1 MEPRGCNRWQSAA
14 NRLSA
19 ERAKQAKT
27 VATGCHQLR
36 AKLHGKQA
44 QTGTMAVQRSGKR
57 VQDFPGE
64 RAGRMNVGR

>member
-36 AKLHGKQA
+36 AKF
-44 QTGTMAVQRSGKR
+44 MVRRRKR
-57 VQDFPGE
+57 EPWPSNEAAKGCKTFPVSV
-64 RAGRMNVGR
+64 RDA